1 MFEIFKAGGPLMW
14 VLLCCSMVSVT
25 IIIEK
30 FWSLSKNSVVP
41 ARLQSQIEE
50 LVKNQSI
57 PANKIEMIRQH
68 SPLGEVLAA
77 GIANV
82 SHGRDEMKQAI
93 EESGRYV
100 VHRLSRFLNTL
111 GTIASISPLVGLLG
125 TVIGMIKVFT
135 AITSTGVGDPS
146 VLSGGISQALITT
159 AAGLAIGIA
168 SLMFYRFFRGRVQ
181 ELTVTLEQN
190 ALRIVEAAT
199 KSGQMR

>member
-14 VLLCCSMVSVT
+14 VLLVCSLIAVT

-30 FWSLSKNSVVP
+30 FWALSKNSVVP
-41 ARLQSQIEE
+41 KKLQSQIEE
-50 LVKNQSI
+50 LIQKQSI
-57 PANKIEMIRQH
+57 PLAKIDLIRKH

-77 GIANV
+77 GIANAPK
-82 SHGRDEMKQAI
+82 GKDDMKQAV

-100 VHRLSRFLNTL
+100 VHRLSRYLNTL

-135 AITSTGVGDPS
+135 AITTAGVGDPS

-159 AAGLAIGIA
+159 AAGLGIGIF
-168 SLMFYRFFRGRVQ
+168 SLFFYRFFRGRVQ

-190 ALRIVEAAT
+190 ALRLVEVASASQA
-199 KSGQMR
+199 K

>member
-14 VLLCCSMVSVT
+14 VLLLCSTVSVT

-41 ARLQSQIEE
+41 ARLQAQIEE

-57 PANKIEMIRQH
+57 PANKINMIRQH
-68 SPLGEVLAA
+68 SPLGEILAA
-77 GIANV
+77 GISNV
-82 SHGRDEMKQAI
+82 NDGKDEMKKAI

-111 GTIASISPLVGLLG
+111 GTISSISPLVGLLG
-125 TVIGMIKVFT
+125 TVLGMIEVFT
-135 AITSTGVGDPS
+135 EITGAGVGDPG
-146 VLSGGISQALITT
+146 VLSGGISKALITT
-159 AAGLAIGIA
+159 AAGLAIGIF

-181 ELTVTLEQN
+181 ELTVSLEQN
-190 ALRIVEAAT
+190 ALSMVEAAT
-199 KSGQMR
+199 RNNKKR

>member
-1 MFEIFKAGGPLMW
+1 MLEIFKAGGPLMW
-14 VLLCCSMVSVT
+14 VLLLCSWVSVA
-25 IIIEK
+25 IIIGK

-41 ARLQSQIEE
+41 ERLQSQIEE
-50 LVKNQSI
+50 LIKNQSI
-57 PANKIEMIRQH
+57 PTNKIEMIREH

-77 GIANV
+77 GLTNI
-82 SHGRDEMKQAI
+82 SRGRDEMKQSI

-100 VHRLSRFLNTL
+100 VHRLSRYLNTL
-111 GTIASISPLVGLLG
+111 GTVASISPLVGLLG

-146 VLSGGISQALITT
+146 VLSGGIAQALITT

-168 SLMFYRFFRGRVQ
+168 SLMFYRFFQGRVQ

-190 ALRIVEAAT
+190 ALRIVEAAN
-199 KSGQMR
+199 KKNDSK

>member
-14 VLLCCSMVSVT
+14 VLLLCSMVSVT

-82 SHGRDEMKQAI
+82 SHGRDEMKQSI

-100 VHRLSRFLNTL
+100 IHRLSRFLNTL
-111 GTIASISPLVGLLG
+111 GTISSISPLVGLLG
-125 TVIGMIKVFT
+125 TVLGMIEVFT
-135 AITSTGVGDPS
+135 EITGAGVGDPTI
-146 VLSGGISQALITT
+146 LSGGFSKALITT
-159 AAGLAIGIA
+159 ATGLSIGIF
-168 SLMFYRFFRGRVQ
+168 SLMFYRFFRGKVQ
-181 ELTVTLEQN
+181 ELTVSLEQN

-199 KSGQMR
+199 KNSDIR

>member
-14 VLLCCSMVSVT
+14 VLLVCSLMAVT

-41 ARLQSQIEE
+41 EKLQLQIEE
-50 LVKNQSI
+50 LIKKQSI
-57 PANKIEMIRQH
+57 PLAKIDLIRKH

-77 GIANV
+77 GIANAV
-82 SHGRDEMKQAI
+82 NGKEEMKQAV

-100 VHRLSRFLNTL
+100 VHRLSRYLNTL

-135 AITSTGVGDPS
+135 AITTAGVGDPS

-159 AAGLAIGIA
+159 AAGLGIGIF

-190 ALRIVEAAT
+190 ALRLVEVA
-199 KSGQMR
+199 SSSNQ